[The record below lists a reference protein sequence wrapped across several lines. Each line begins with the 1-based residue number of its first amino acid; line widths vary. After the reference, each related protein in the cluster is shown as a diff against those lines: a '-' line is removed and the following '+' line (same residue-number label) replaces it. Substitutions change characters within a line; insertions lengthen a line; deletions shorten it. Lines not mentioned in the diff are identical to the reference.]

1 VLVRYMVI
9 ADFGLARE
17 ITSEPTYTKFVSTR
31 WYQAPEVL
39 IQFPKYGHA
48 VDLWAMGAIMAGLFT
63 LRPLFPG
70 SSKADEI
77 YKICSV
83 IGSLTE
89 FTRREGLER
98 SSKII
103 YQFPEGFPPACVKG
117 RVPLPSGLDPTW
129 LCGLAK
135 PSGLGAM

>member
-1 VLVRYMVI
+1 MHRKVDFMMSLFRSDNKYADMFKDFESGAASWSGGCGDDEESGDDEDDDGERVI

-17 ITSEPTYTKFVSTR
+17 IASQPPYMEYVSTR

-70 SSKADEI
+70 SRD
-77 YKICSV
+77 
-83 IGSLTE
+83 
-89 FTRREGLER
+89 
-98 SSKII
+98 
-103 YQFPEGFPPACVKG
+103 
-117 RVPLPSGLDPTW
+117 
-129 LCGLAK
+129 
-135 PSGLGAM
+135 M